1 MNAEQERILRI
12 VRKLFDLSNGAGTQ
26 EEAESAAIKARK
38 LLSEYSLAMS
48 DVELQAAAESLS
60 CSEHRQPLTTR
71 YAPSWVKLLFGGVR
85 MGFGVEGFFS
95 SADERDAVIFVGVEP
110 DVSLAS
116 YTFGY
121 LYRIGK
127 SCPGMRKKKER
138 QKNQWRMGFAT
149 ALCWRLRA
157 YQDNEQSRQEK
168 ALVPVKDRISKDYI
182 ASRYPDLVKMAPVKK
197 VRTTKAYQAGY
208 EEGRRV
214 QWGKPVGSNGHSTP
228 MLSQ

>member
-1 MNAEQERILRI
+1 MNAEQERVLRL

-26 EEAESAAIKARK
+26 EEAQSAAVKARQ
-38 LLSEYSLAMS
+38 LLSEYSLTMS
-48 DVELQAAAESLS
+48 DVEIQAAAESLS
-60 CSEHRQPLTTR
+60 GSEHEQPLTTKH
-71 YAPSWVKLLFGGVR
+71 APSWVKILFGGVR
-85 MGFGVEGFFS
+85 TGFGVEGFFN
-95 SADERDAVIFVGVEP
+95 SADERKTVIFVGVEP

-149 ALCWRLRA
+149 ALYWRLRA
-157 YQDNEQSRQEK
+157 YQENEQSKQEM
-168 ALVPVKDRISKDYI
+168 ALVPIKGRISKSYI
-182 ASRYPDLVKMAPVKK
+182 ASKYPDLVKMAPVNK
-197 VRTTKAYQAGY
+197 VRTTTKAYQAGY

-214 QWGKPVGSNGHSTP
+214 QFGKPVGSNATP
-228 MLSQ
+228 MMLGR

>member
-48 DVELQAAAESLS
+48 DVELQAAADSLP
-60 CSEHRQPLTTR
+60 CSEHRQPLATKH
-71 YAPSWVKLLFGGVR
+71 APSWVKLLFGGVR

-95 SADERDAVIFVGVEP
+95 SAGDRNSVVLVGVEP

-121 LYRIGK
+121 LYRVGK
-127 SCPGMRKKKER
+127 SCPGMNKNKER

-149 ALCWRLRA
+149 ALVWRFRI
-157 YQDNEQSRQEK
+157 YQDNEQTNQEK
-168 ALVPVKDRISKDYI
+168 ALVPVKNKIAKGYI
-182 ASRYPDLVKMAPVKK
+182 ESRYPDLVKMAPVKT
-197 VRTTKAYQAGY
+197 VRTTKAYRAGF
-208 EEGRRV
+208 EEGQRV
-214 QWGKPVGSNGHSTP
+214 RWGKPVGGTGNVTP
-228 MLSQ
+228 MLAQ